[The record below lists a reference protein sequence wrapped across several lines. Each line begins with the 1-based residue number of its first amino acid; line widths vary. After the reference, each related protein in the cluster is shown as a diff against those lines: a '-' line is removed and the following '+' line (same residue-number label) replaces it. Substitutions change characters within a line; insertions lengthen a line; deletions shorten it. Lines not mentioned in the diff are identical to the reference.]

1 NLRNCSNVASY
12 LLVCTMN
19 SARLMSPLFQF
30 IKAVQIFVFFLCSM
44 LMGWAQAGNEMK
56 NLTILAYHEV
66 TSEPQPLMPEYAID
80 PEQLQQHLD
89 WLVQNGFQF

>member
-1 NLRNCSNVASY
+1 
-12 LLVCTMN
+12 
-19 SARLMSPLFQF
+19 
-30 IKAVQIFVFFLCSM
+30 
-44 LMGWAQAGNEMK
+44 MK

-89 WLVQNGFQF
+89 WLVQNGFQFIGSQQLLEAQQHNKALPGKISLAQF